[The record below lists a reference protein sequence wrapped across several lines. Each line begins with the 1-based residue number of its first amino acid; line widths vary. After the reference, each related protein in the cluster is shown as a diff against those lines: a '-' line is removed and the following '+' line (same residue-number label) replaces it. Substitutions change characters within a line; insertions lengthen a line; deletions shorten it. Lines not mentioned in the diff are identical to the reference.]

1 MEIKQS
7 SKYLVVGV
15 QIFICGD
22 ISAWMLMRKKTGDG
36 NSDCIARVRM
46 LCWVL
51 QDDQR

>member
-22 ISAWMLMRKKTGDG
+22 ISA
-36 NSDCIARVRM
+36 RM
-46 LCWVL
+46 DIVDEEKNW
-51 QDDQR
+51 